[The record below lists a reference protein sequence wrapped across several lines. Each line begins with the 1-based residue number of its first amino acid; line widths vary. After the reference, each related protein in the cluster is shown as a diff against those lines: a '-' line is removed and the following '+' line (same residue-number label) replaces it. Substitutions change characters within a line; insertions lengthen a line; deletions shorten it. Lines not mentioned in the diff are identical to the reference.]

1 MVFPNIDPTKIH
13 YTKPRAYQIP
23 PRIRDTQSSERIHR
37 KNLFE
42 TRRFNKQTRFAEPST
57 NRRSWSESDLL
68 EEIDKELK
76 LAKGFL
82 FQDGG

>member
-1 MVFPNIDPTKIH
+1 MVLPNIDFKLH
-13 YTKPRAYQIP
+13 NHKPRAEKIP
-23 PRIRDTQSSERIHR
+23 VRSRNPPLTDRIHR
-37 KNLFE
+37 R
-42 TRRFNKQTRFAEPST
+42 TNKQTRFAVTP

-68 EEIDKELK
+68 QEIDKDLK

>member
-1 MVFPNIDPTKIH
+1 MVLQIVTKWH
-13 YTKPRAYQIP
+13 CYKAAKENHIP
-23 PRIRDTQSSERIHR
+23 HR
-37 KNLFE
+37 SKDHRNTDRPAGEFGAAK
-42 TRRFNKQTRFAEPST
+42 RSKKQTRFALPA

-68 EEIDKELK
+68 QEIDKELK

>member
-1 MVFPNIDPTKIH
+1 MFGLVFPNADTPQ
-13 YTKPRAYQIP
+13 YNQKPRVHHIP
-23 PRIRDTQSSERIHR
+23 ERPKDPHLTDRGQR
-37 KNLFE
+37 KCH
-42 TRRFNKQTRFAEPST
+42 KQTRFAVNT

-68 EEIDKELK
+68 QEIEKDLK

>member
-1 MVFPNIDPTKIH
+1 MVFPNLDDKFQNH
-13 YTKPRAYQIP
+13 KPRAHP
-23 PRIRDTQSSERIHR
+23 TPTRPRDPQLTDRVQ
-37 KNLFE
+37 
-42 TRRFNKQTRFAEPST
+42 RRTNKQTRFAVNT

-68 EEIDKELK
+68 QEIDKDLK